1 MEVRLPSQLAAFV
14 KKMVDS
20 GRYDDTAEVVR
31 ESVRR
36 FQRQTEL
43 ASLGDLGGADIEALA
58 FLVLMQAAKSAQ
70 EDLKAIMAR
79 VKAINEAKS
88 ALRDLMSSVSK
99 DVAANAGQKNG
110 EPPLDFS
117 EGVGSEKAYHRA
129 LLPVAEPTS
138 DGTIPT
144 VLAELH
150 KGRITQVDQLRA
162 IRESLA
168 GKPDSLT
175 DLGEFEQLRLQM
187 AMDRRSKAMSVL
199 SNVLKKMS
207 EAQAAIVA
215 NLK

>member
-1 MEVRLPSQLAAFV
+1 MVCLGLPMEVRLPPQLAAFV

-20 GRYDDTAEVVR
+20 GRYDDPAEVVR

-36 FQRQTEL
+36 FERQTEL
-43 ASLGDLGGADIEALA
+43 ASLGDLGAADIEALA

-70 EDLKAIMAR
+70 EDLKAVMAR

-99 DVAANAGQKNG
+99 DVAANAGQTDG

-117 EGVGSEKAYHRA
+117 HGMGNEKAYHRA
-129 LLPVAEPTS
+129 PLPVAEPTP

-144 VLAELH
+144 VLTELH

-162 IRESLA
+162 VREA
-168 GKPDSLT
+168 LT
-175 DLGEFEQLRLQM
+175 G
-187 AMDRRSKAMSVL
+187 
-199 SNVLKKMS
+199 
-207 EAQAAIVA
+207 
-215 NLK
+215 